1 MKLYKKL
8 ENTIDWNKSFEEQ
21 LDRLGEFD
29 DVTDEEIKE
38 IAQTCHKSREAG
50 ILLEYLGYER
60 LKPYLNLFL
69 EFLQDMNWP
78 AAGGASR
85 MLSKAGNEIIP
96 EIRRVFEEVQNDKI
110 WHYWI
115 LLGIVQDF
123 DKELITELKHD
134 LIELVNRKDK
144 EGASIQALRIL
155 KENQIISEEEVE
167 KHYKDLLDEYKGDEY
182 WTNDLIEEIKP
193 VSNKPKLN

>member
-1 MKLYKKL
+1 MKLYQKL
-8 ENTIDWNKSFEEQ
+8 ENKINWNKSVEQQ
-21 LDRLGEFD
+21 LDSLSEFD
-29 DVTDEEIKE
+29 DITDEEIKE
-38 IAQTCHKSREAG
+38 LAQTCHKSTEAG

-85 MLSKAGNEIIP
+85 MLSKAGKDIIP
-96 EIRRVFEEVQNDKI
+96 EIRRVFEEVKNDQI

-123 DKELITELKHD
+123 DKELIFELKYD
-134 LIELVNRKDK
+134 LIKLVNRKDK

-155 KENQIISEEEVE
+155 KENQILSEEQVE
-167 KHYKDLLDEYKGDEY
+167 EQYQNLLNEYRGDDY
-182 WTNDLIEEIKP
+182 WTNDLNEEIKP
-193 VSNKPKLN
+193 VANNG

>member
-1 MKLYKKL
+1 MKLYQKL
-8 ENTIDWNKSFEEQ
+8 ENKIDWNKSVEQQ
-21 LDRLGEFD
+21 LDSLSEFD
-29 DVTDEEIKE
+29 DITDKEIKE
-38 IAQTCHKSREAG
+38 LAQTCHKSTEAG

-85 MLSKAGNEIIP
+85 MLSKAGKDIIP
-96 EIRRVFEEVQNDKI
+96 EIRRVFEEVKHDQI

-123 DKELITELKHD
+123 DKQLISELKND
-134 LIELVNRKDK
+134 LIKLVNRKDK

-155 KENQIISEEEVE
+155 KENQILSEEQVE
-167 KHYKDLLDEYKGDEY
+167 EQYQNLLNEYRGDDY
-182 WTNDLIEEIKP
+182 WINDLNEEIKP
-193 VSNKPKLN
+193 VANNG